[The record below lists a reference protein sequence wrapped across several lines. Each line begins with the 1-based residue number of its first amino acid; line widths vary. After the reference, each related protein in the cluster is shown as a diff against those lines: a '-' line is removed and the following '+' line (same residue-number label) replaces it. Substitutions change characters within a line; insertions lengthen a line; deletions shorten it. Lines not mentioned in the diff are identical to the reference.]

1 MLNIW
6 KDYPEIAHAF
16 GGTAG
21 TFLYPI
27 VVVGIVILVA
37 RLFKKSPSRSTR
49 RAVFFPLWGFS
60 LLALI
65 TRPMDGSRMDRQAYL
80 AACIKAAREK
90 ATAEVEARMDVEK
103 YCVCALDKM
112 LERNGLDSTE
122 LPKLKDRNSVLF
134 NEMLLPCAEAARYEP
149 LPRTG
154 NVSGLV
160 MADTVDVL
168 KTATG
173 IRVKMNIGSDQ
184 YYFLFD
190 SGHHDLRHFGRKS
203 EAERLDRILYS
214 EHAV

>member
-1 MLNIW
+1 
-6 KDYPEIAHAF
+6 
-16 GGTAG
+16 
-21 TFLYPI
+21 
-27 VVVGIVILVA
+27 
-37 RLFKKSPSRSTR
+37 
-49 RAVFFPLWGFS
+49 
-60 LLALI
+60 
-65 TRPMDGSRMDRQAYL
+65 
-80 AACIKAAREK
+80 
-90 ATAEVEARMDVEK
+90 
-103 YCVCALDKM
+103 
-112 LERNGLDSTE
+112 
-122 LPKLKDRNSVLF
+122 RNSVLF